1 VSTTMDVEL
10 RPDPGAISVA
20 RKAIERAAADAPGP
34 LLDNARLL
42 VSELITNSVR
52 HAGLGENARIGLHV
66 DIGPDVLRV
75 EVTDP
80 GPGFEPEERVLTIY
94 QQSGWGL
101 FLVDQ
106 IADRWGVDRDQGT
119 RVWFEIDRSA

>member
-1 VSTTMDVEL
+1 MDVEL
-10 RPDPGAISVA
+10 HPDAGAISIA
-20 RKAIERAAADAPGP
+20 RKAIERAAADAPAP

-52 HAGLGENARIGLHV
+52 HAGLAESARIGLHV
-66 DIGPDVLRV
+66 DLRPEVLRV
-75 EVTDP
+75 EVTDS
-80 GPGFEPEERVLTIY
+80 GPGFEVEERVLTIY

-106 IADRWGVDRDQGT
+106 IADRWGVDRNGGT
-119 RVWFEIDRSA
+119 RVWFEIDRSD

>member
-1 VSTTMDVEL
+1 VDIEL
-10 RPDPGAISVA
+10 RPDPGAISIA
-20 RKAIERAAADAPGP
+20 RQAIERAAADAPGP

-52 HAGLGENARIGLHV
+52 HAGLEGNAKIGLHV
-66 DIGPDVLRV
+66 DVGRDVLRV

-80 GPGFEPEERVLTIY
+80 GPGFEPKERVLTIY

-106 IADRWGVDRDQGT
+106 IADRWGVDRKGGT
-119 RVWFEIDRSA
+119 RVWFEIDRTG